1 MVRGAS
7 GPLGGYALAVSEAEV
22 TLSRR
27 DLDAVIFDLDGVITD
42 TASVHQSAW
51 KRLFD
56 DYLRKRAVEPGE
68 SFAEFTPE
76 DYRRYVD
83 GKPRYDGVRA
93 FLASRD
99 IELPEGDPSD
109 PPGTET
115 VCGLGNTKNEWFLA
129 TLREEGIE
137 VFESTVALVRNL
149 QAAGFH
155 TAIISASKNAGP
167 VLEAAGLG
175 DLFEERVDGLEQAR
189 MGFPGKPDPA
199 VFLIAAE
206 RLGAESSRAAIVEDA
221 LAGVEAGRRG
231 GFRLVIGVD
240 RTGDAEG
247 LMRSGADVVVS
258 DLRDV
263 SVDGPESQM
272 GELPSALDHREE
284 IAARLSGRLVVVFLD
299 YDGTLSPIV
308 DRPEMAVLPDGTRQ
322 ALQRLAES
330 CTVAIV
336 SGRDLE
342 DVRKRAD
349 VPGVLFAGSH
359 GFEIVGPDGSH
370 TEYEEAR
377 RFLPGLDEAEAALR
391 DVLSRIDGVE
401 VERKRYAIAV
411 HYRRADP
418 SAVPDVERAAREV
431 SNERRELRFSGGKKV
446 FELRPDIEWHK
457 GKAVEWLMDALDL
470 GDDAVPV
477 YVGDDV
483 TDEDAFRGLRGRGVG
498 VIVLGEDQ
506 RSTAADYSLRDTDEV
521 RAFLEKLAD
530 VVSSRA

>member
-1 MVRGAS
+1 VS
-7 GPLGGYALAVSEAEV
+7 GPKVK
-22 TLSRR
+22 LSRR

-42 TASVHQSAW
+42 TASVHLAAW

-56 DYLRKRAVEPGE
+56 DYLRKRADETGEP
-68 SFAEFTPE
+68 FVEFTPE

-93 FLASRD
+93 FLASRG

-109 PPGTET
+109 PPGAET
-115 VCGLGNTKNEWFLA
+115 VCGLGNTKNERFLA

-137 VFESTVALVRNL
+137 VFGSTVTLVRNL

-175 DLFEERVDGLEQAR
+175 DLFEVRVDGLEQAR
-189 MGFPGKPDPA
+189 LEFPGKPDPS
-199 VFLIAAE
+199 VFVIAAG
-206 RLGAESSRAAIVEDA
+206 RLGTEPSRAAVVEDA
-221 LAGVEAGRRG
+221 LAGVEAGRGG
-231 GFRLVIGVD
+231 GFGLVIGVD

-247 LMRSGADVVVS
+247 LLKSGADVVVS
-258 DLRDV
+258 DLGEV
-263 SVDGPESQM
+263 SVDDPERQM
-272 GELPSALDHREE
+272 AELPSALEGRDE
-284 IAARLSGRLVVVFLD
+284 IAARLAGRPAVVFLD

-308 DRPEMAVLPDGTRQ
+308 DRPEMAVLPEGTRS
-322 ALQRLAES
+322 ALQRLAEA

-342 DVRKRAD
+342 DVRERAD
-349 VPGVLFAGSH
+349 LPGVLFAGSH

-377 RFLPGLDEAEAALR
+377 GFLSALEGAEAELRHALAGI
-391 DVLSRIDGVE
+391 LGVE

-411 HYRRADP
+411 HYRRANP
-418 SAVPDVERAAREV
+418 SAVTGVERAVREV
-431 SNERRELRFSGGKKV
+431 SGRYRELRVTGGKKV

-457 GKAVEWLMDALDL
+457 GKAVRWLLDALDL
-470 GDDAVPV
+470 GDEAVPV

-483 TDEDAFRGLRGRGVG
+483 TDEDAFRELRGRGIG

-506 RSTAADYSLRDTDEV
+506 RPTAADYSLRDTDEV
-521 RAFLEKLAD
+521 RIFLERLAD
-530 VVSSRA
+530 AVSSRA

>member
-1 MVRGAS
+1 
-7 GPLGGYALAVSEAEV
+7 LAVSETKV
-22 TLSRR
+22 KLSRG

-42 TASVHQSAW
+42 TASVHLAAW

-56 DYLRKRAVEPGE
+56 DYLRERAEETGDRFE
-68 SFAEFTPE
+68 EFTPE

-93 FLASRD
+93 FLASRG

-109 PPGTET
+109 PPGTAT
-115 VCGLGNTKNEWFLA
+115 VCGLGNTKNERFLA
-129 TLREEGIE
+129 TLREDGIE
-137 VFESTVALVRNL
+137 VFESTVTLVRDL
-149 QAAGFH
+149 QAAGLH

-175 DLFEERVDGLEQAR
+175 DLFEVRVDGLEQAR
-189 MGFPGKPDPA
+189 LRFPGKPDPS

-206 RLGAESSRAAIVEDA
+206 RLASEPSRAAIVEDA
-221 LAGVEAGRRG
+221 LAGVEAGRKG

-247 LMRSGADVVVS
+247 LMKAGADVVVS
-258 DLRDV
+258 DLSEV
-263 SVDGPESQM
+263 SLEESEPQM
-272 GELPSALDHREE
+272 GELPSALDRGDE
-284 IAARLSGRLVVVFLD
+284 IESRLAGRSVVVFLD

-308 DRPEMAVLPDGTRQ
+308 DHPEMAVLPEGTRA

-359 GFEIVGPDGSH
+359 GFEIVGPDGSL

-377 RFLPGLDEAEAALR
+377 RFLPSLDAAEAELR
-391 DVLSRIDGVE
+391 DALSEIDGVE

-418 SAVPDVERAAREV
+418 SSVAEVERAARDV
-431 SNERRELRFSGGKKV
+431 SGRHRELRVSGGKKV

-457 GKAVEWLMDALDL
+457 GKAVGWLLDALGL
-470 GDDAVPV
+470 GDEAVPV

-483 TDEDAFRGLRGRGVG
+483 TDEDAFRELRGRGVG
-498 VIVLGEDQ
+498 VIVLGEDE

-521 RAFLEKLAD
+521 RTFLERLAD